1 MAHRQL
7 AILLYAA
14 NYAAFTAKG
23 LRLAP
28 LWGGGSMGWR
38 GAFILRENMPHLS
51 PRLHGPPPP
60 LLLLGPALLCTPHFL
75 MLLMLD
81 GQHSHSY
88 LRIKV
93 CCVEGLK
100 RSCTVAPH
108 FFLMHLIS
116 YI

>member
-38 GAFILRENMPHLS
+38 GAFILRENMPPLFHAS
-51 PRLHGPPPP
+51 TD
-60 LLLLGPALLCTPHFL
+60 LLLHCYCWGRLY
-75 MLLMLD
+75 
-81 GQHSHSY
+81 S
-88 LRIKV
+88 V
-93 CCVEGLK
+93 
-100 RSCTVAPH
+100 
-108 FFLMHLIS
+108 HLTF
-116 YI
+116 